1 MTVQVGTDTQTISFD
16 GGDDANGDGQ
26 LSLQEAVDAINKK
39 ETVGVQASVWHE
51 GGDDYRL
58 SLASKDKSEDATVTD
73 ATNMDNIS
81 YASPNPEKNAG
92 SYEMAVAV
100 SDTKEIAAGFSD
112 SPGDN
117 RNAQA
122 MADLVEEKK
131 VNGEYTF
138 RDYYSQ
144 ISSDV
149 GMEVSQNETLKGSTG
164 DNLTQLK
171 NQRDSLEGVSL
182 KQAMMNMTRFQKGF
196 QASARVMST
205 VDEMLQ
211 TLMGVVR

>member
-1 MTVQVGTDTQTISFD
+1 MNITFGT
-16 GGDDANGDGQ
+16 
-26 LSLQEAVDAINKK
+26 
-39 ETVGVQASVWHE
+39 
-51 GGDDYRL
+51 
-58 SLASKDKSEDATVTD
+58 
-73 ATNMDNIS
+73 
-81 YASPNPEKNAG
+81 EKNAG
-92 SYEMAVAV
+92 AYEMAVAV